1 MDRSPGSV
9 EYARGRA
16 ARASIGTVPR
26 SVTGGWRSSVIRYP
40 VALAL
45 VVTLVVAGCGSET
58 PQPSGSALA
67 VIQPSASGSSS
78 ASSTPLVTA
87 TPRVTPI
94 ATPTA
99 LPTASPSRTPT
110 PVPTPVP
117 WKTYTS
123 KRYHYKMQYPP
134 DWIVTPGSSGI
145 SDQFDGFADP
155 YVYVSRDVVA
165 AGGIASLSLTTRHQI
180 AYYKSH
186 YKAKLIVNKSVK
198 VAGWSGRLLIFS
210 GVDNGVKKQFQT
222 LNLSKGRVGYFIDM
236 DGLIQAAK
244 ADKALFKKIYL
255 TFRPR

>member
-99 LPTASPSRTPT
+99 LPTASPSPT
-110 PVPTPVP
+110 PAPTPVP

-198 VAGWSGRLLIFS
+198 IAGWSGRLLIFS